1 MAIIAGKAGYGLIIA
16 LFSLSLS
23 GCGLT
28 QRVADGTVSATKSL
42 FYRQIKTLHL
52 DIRAREA
59 INTSAAGIPLSVVVR
74 IYQLKDNRSFD
85 SADYQALFTGDNEI
99 LAGDIIAQKDVCGS
113 VAVDMPLDDAAKF
126 TGVAAM
132 FLEPDQKKNTW
143 RVVLGRDELEPDTPR
158 LIEVSGNT
166 LTLLPVKD
174 K

>member
-1 MAIIAGKAGYGLIIA
+1 
-16 LFSLSLS
+16 
-23 GCGLT
+23 
-28 QRVADGTVSATKSL
+28 
-42 FYRQIKTLHL
+42 
-52 DIRAREA
+52 

-74 IYQLKDNRSFD
+74 IYQLKDNRNFD
-85 SADYQALFTGDNEI
+85 SADYQALFTGDSEV
-99 LAGDIIAQKDVCGS
+99 LAGDIIAQKDVWLQPGGS

-132 FLEPDQKKNTW
+132 FLEPDRKKNTW
-143 RVVLGRDELEPDTPR
+143 RVVLSLDELEPDTPR